1 MKSICYIIPF
11 FGHLPVNFNLWLIS
25 CKVNSTV
32 NWLIY
37 TDDKTSYDYPE
48 NVKVKYCEYADI
60 LDRFKKH
67 FDFDI
72 LIDRPWRLSLFKPAY
87 GEIFQ
92 EDIEEYDFWGYCDV
106 DLMWG
111 NIRKFYTDD
120 VLNQYERVGYLG
132 HSTLYK
138 NTSENNS
145 RYRTIVPE
153 CTNYIDVFSGK
164 SNYSFDENGMDQIFQ
179 YLNIPYY
186 KEVVF
191 AHLTK
196 YESSFFLTRLPE
208 EDRPNNK
215 YQIFTWQNGT
225 LTRHFI
231 NKDGEIGEMEF
242 VYLHF
247 WCRPMKYVVK
257 NVSEDTLMYIYPD
270 VMTDKPIGISKHSLK
285 KYGRRSFISF
295 FLNSLWVNRH
305 KITFRRIYN
314 NLNNAFKYKF
324 S

>member
-1 MKSICYIIPF
+1 MKSICYIIPY

-67 FDFDI
+67 FDFDV

-92 EDIEEYDFWGYCDV
+92 EDIEKYDFWGYCDV

-120 VLNQYERVGYLG
+120 VLNKYERVGYLG

-153 CTNYIDVFSGK
+153 CINYIEVFSGK

-179 YLNIPYY
+179 YLNVPYF

-191 AHLTK
+191 AHVTK
-196 YESSFFLTRLPE
+196 YESSLPLL
-208 EDRPNNK
+208 
-215 YQIFTWQNGT
+215 I
-225 LTRHFI
+225 
-231 NKDGEIGEMEF
+231 
-242 VYLHF
+242 
-247 WCRPMKYVVK
+247 VV
-257 NVSEDTLMYIYPD
+257 
-270 VMTDKPIGISKHSLK
+270 DKSNALLK
-285 KYGRRSFISF
+285 KNLDTPNDEEASPQRSNTSSNEYPPISF
-295 FLNSLWVNRH
+295 L
-305 KITFRRIYN
+305 IEN
-314 NLNNAFKYKF
+314 NTIH
-324 S
+324 